1 MSAAH
6 CTALPSMTPGMAT
19 GTVLP
24 CTDSGRGCW
33 DGVLV
38 GLYGT
43 GAHWGTSSGG
53 AGQHSQHSQQRDTAL
68 GLATLAQR
76 RSTSVSLPTGAGRT
90 GVRTGQVDHCQGYP
104 KGPQHSSAL

>member
-6 CTALPSMTPGMAT
+6 RTALPSMTPEMAS
-19 GTVLP
+19 GTVLL
-24 CTDSGRGCW
+24 CADSGRGCW
-33 DGVLV
+33 DGVSV

-43 GAHWGTSSGG
+43 GAHWGTGSGG
-53 AGQHSQHSQQRDTAL
+53 RGTQHSQQRDTAS
-68 GLATLAQR
+68 GFATLAQR
-76 RSTSVSLPTGAGRT
+76 RSTSVSLPTGAGGT